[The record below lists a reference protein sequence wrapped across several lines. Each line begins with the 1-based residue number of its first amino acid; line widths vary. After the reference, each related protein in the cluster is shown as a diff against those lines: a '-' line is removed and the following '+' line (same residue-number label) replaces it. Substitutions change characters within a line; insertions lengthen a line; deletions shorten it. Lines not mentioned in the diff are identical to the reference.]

1 MFDIISTKVVV
12 HQFLAHQ
19 FEVKGA
25 FGLRFLRLSRW
36 ELFHLE
42 RYSEMRFFYSDAG
55 KLRNVLVLFQ
65 GPNICNSLPNEN
77 VTQSETFPYFKTRA
91 LILYHWDE
99 EAGWSKAIR
108 LR

>member
-1 MFDIISTKVVV
+1 MFDIISTEVVV

-25 FGLRFLRLSRW
+25 FGLRFLRLNRW

-55 KLRNVLVLFQ
+55 KLRNVSVQMYSFKDQ
-65 GPNICNSLPNEN
+65 
-77 VTQSETFPYFKTRA
+77 TFVIPCLMKM
-91 LILYHWDE
+91 
-99 EAGWSKAIR
+99 
-108 LR
+108 